1 VADWIDMSN
10 RKTSPRALRVA
21 DEIQRELAELLR
33 LEVKDPRVGMVT
45 VTHVEVTSD
54 MAHAKVFVTNLGGK
68 EHAAES
74 VAALARTSGFL
85 RSALA
90 KRLTL
95 YTVPQ
100 LSFVYDDSIESGLQ
114 LSQLIDQA
122 VASDR
127 RNEGK

>member
-1 VADWIDMSN
+1 MAN
-10 RKTSPRALRVA
+10 RKSSPRARRVA
-21 DEIQRELAELLR
+21 EEIQRELAELLR

-68 EHAAES
+68 QHAAES
-74 VAALARTSGFL
+74 VAALARTTGFL

-90 KRLTL
+90 KRLTT

-100 LSFVYDDSIESGLQ
+100 LSFVYDDSIESGMH
-114 LSQLIDQA
+114 LSQLIDAA
-122 VASDR
+122 VAADR
-127 RNEGK
+127 ENEGR